1 MDNVYSLR
9 KLFPSSPPQLPA
21 PAKNKITLLQMRKM
35 FIKETILTIL
45 PSRTWQTR
53 AQPED
58 NYSFSH

>member
-45 PSRTWQTR
+45 PSRT
-53 AQPED
+53 
-58 NYSFSH
+58 